1 MLPPSRV
8 NVYTNVKS
16 QNSLTPHLIWSISS
30 IWNSSSVVPAGN
42 PLFTR
47 FPAHQTCLV
56 SSPSTAACCQWYPSF
71 EVWKAQ
77 TQPLNQFS
85 FSPAI
90 TFQWTIQSNDFLC
103 SLYVS
108 PYVCVYVFM
117 YVHIYHYI
125 YILSIHQISL
135 DHFSSLNLRLM
146 DPSAYLI
153 SPTEYLPGS
162 SGDVQFLTILSKPT
176 LLSDLSIAENA
187 LSPLRKNHGII
198 FDSLSFTL

>member
-1 MLPPSRV
+1 MS
-8 NVYTNVKS
+8 TQKS
-16 QNSLTPHLIWSISS
+16 NPKIPLAPHLIWSISS

-56 SSPSTAACCQWYPSF
+56 SSPSTAVCCQWYWPQLWCLESPDSTF
-71 EVWKAQ
+71 ESI
-77 TQPLNQFS
+77 LFFS
-85 FSPAI
+85 RNHFPVDHTVEWLSVLSI
-90 TFQWTIQSNDFLC
+90 CESLC
-103 SLYVS
+103 MCICI
-108 PYVCVYVFM
+108 YVCTYLS
-117 YVHIYHYI
+117 IYLSII
-125 YILSIHQISL
+125 YLLSIHQISL

-146 DPSAYLI
+146 DPSVYLI
-153 SPTEYLPGS
+153 SLTEYLPES
-162 SGDVQFLTILSKPT
+162 SGNVQFLPILSKPA

>member
-1 MLPPSRV
+1 MS
-8 NVYTNVKS
+8 TQKS
-16 QNSLTPHLIWSISS
+16 NPKIPLAPHLIWSISS

-77 TQPLNQFS
+77 TQPLNPFS
-85 FSPAI
+85 FSPTI
-90 TFQWTIQSNDFLC
+90 TSNDFLC
-103 SLYVS
+103 SPYVS
-108 PYVCVYVFM
+108 PYVCAYVCT
-117 YVHIYHYI
+117 YAHIYLSI
-125 YILSIHQISL
+125 YLLSIHQISL
-135 DHFSSLNLRLM
+135 DHFSSLNLRCM

-153 SPTEYLPGS
+153 SLTECLPGS
-162 SGDVQFLTILSKPT
+162 SGEVEFLTILSKPA

-187 LSPLRKNHGII
+187 LSSLRENHGII